1 MDVQKLINE
10 LAEKEITLWCEGANL
25 KYKAPK
31 GAMTADLLSKIKSGK
46 SEIIDFLNEHG
57 NLQFVRNTKGRY
69 EKFPLTDIQNS
80 YVVGRNTMYE
90 LGGVAC
96 HGYIEMSFD
105 KVLDIKRLEIAWNKV
120 IQKHDMLRAIVSNS
134 GYQIVQEAV
143 PYVTIQ
149 CLDLRITEGNNE
161 TDKNDFRRRLANK
174 QYELGKWP
182 MCDLALTV
190 ENEKSIIHLS
200 LDMLI
205 ADFVSTNIILHD
217 LETFYENPDLIIVP
231 TTLYRDV
238 VLYQNQKRTIKTVER
253 NVAEKYWSDKIPS
266 MGEAPDLPLK
276 DDYALD
282 NAKFTQKK
290 VFLNHDM
297 WMSFVE
303 NARKFKV
310 TPSILIMASFAEVLG
325 LWSSNNKF
333 CINTTILN
341 RPDVTQDVN
350 KIVGDFTD
358 VNVTAIAL
366 DFSKNFIERART
378 IQNDLW
384 VDLEHNAFS
393 GVEVLRKMTKDRKK
407 NIIIPVVYTSTVGMA
422 ADDDMTVKNPI
433 TYKISQTP
441 QVYIDC
447 QAAEENNGC
456 TINWDVREGVF
467 DDFIIE
473 AMFESFKELLL
484 SSCETLNNRFEE
496 KQPVY
501 LPSDM
506 RSVREKIN
514 DTKESISPYMMMEGF
529 AGSLEKYS
537 NKTALITP
545 NGEYTYSSLAK
556 YVATVYDILKK
567 EGVGKGDIVGVDIS
581 KGVWQ
586 IASVLGILFA
596 EALYVPLDTNQPLK
610 RKEKI
615 VNSAGIN
622 LMLTEQENLVLSNNC
637 KVLNVTE
644 IKTLK
649 DSFEI
654 PAIEKDYDRPAYII
668 FTSGTTGEPKGV
680 IITHRAAMNTICN
693 INQKYNITE
702 RDVFFGLANL
712 SFDLSVYD
720 IFGCY
725 QVGGTLVLPDSS
737 SIKDPK
743 QLTELLVVHGVTV
756 WNSVPAQMQMVI
768 NYMENSKVNSN
779 IELRV
784 VLLSGDWIPVNLP
797 KKIYEKFNKS
807 RVVSLGGAT
816 EASIWSIYYD
826 IQREDDFEKSI
837 PYGYPLANQKFYV
850 LNENLQSCPDYVVGS
865 LYIAGVGL
873 SAGYLNDEKLNQEKY
888 KYLPETGEKIYKTG
902 DIGCYTRDGIILFKG
917 REAGDEQVKIHG
929 HRVELAEI
937 RSVLNEHPLVESSVV
952 LAMGESAEDLHINA
966 VVAPVKK
973 KELTSIHITNAEKE
987 NLEKLEKYYEE
998 EIDQDLFERWI
1009 NKSEEV
1015 VTSDIFNTFRC
1026 YSIFDKNDTVY
1037 SLDEIVQKMQI
1048 PEKLHKLTKRWLRVL
1063 IKEKV
1068 IEEKEGGY
1076 QLIQQEKDF
1085 DSFKLWDEF
1094 YQIENK
1100 FGYSRELVDYLKQ
1113 SSDLLPELI
1122 QGKEDPLNILFPKG
1136 EMDPALAAYHDNQ
1149 INKMLND
1156 IAKAEIDFLC
1166 REKNQNKKRTFRIL
1180 EVGAGV
1186 GGTSLD
1192 VIPSLDGME
1201 VEYYFTDLSTFFLN
1215 RAQDNFGKYDWVKY
1229 GIFDI
1234 NKEFAIQG
1242 YDEFSFDLIL
1252 CANVLHNSRNIHDVM
1267 ENLKGLL
1274 TDNGSMVILEE
1285 TRTSYI
1291 LLTSMEFKDGLTGFT
1306 DERAENEQTFFTRNQ
1321 WESVFASHK
1330 GEIVFEFPSNES
1342 KLDLSGQTIYV
1353 TRFVNELEPIRKH
1366 DVRMYLEEQ
1375 VSPYMVPANILV
1387 IPEIPLTSNRK
1398 VDTKAVKNYFMGI
1411 EETNKKGGT
1420 ELPQTDLEKRIA
1432 DIWCKELNISNIGR
1446 NDSFY
1451 LVGGDSLLIAQV
1463 IGKMLEK
1470 IPEAEGWEWSALLTE
1485 MMQTPTIKGIAEKIE
1500 AFQKDTDYV
1509 IDPCLVQLKK
1519 SVKEN
1524 SQSVAKVLF
1533 HAGTGTLT
1541 PYNALLSYIEKDSK
1555 ENEAIIGFTFGDD
1568 ADYISMETSQT
1579 FRLLGEKYG
1588 KILNKLG
1595 YSNYILIGHCVG
1607 GLIALETAQYLQKKN
1622 VQVSDVTLIS
1632 SNIPKQKNQTILS
1645 QATDEIYRKTLQ
1657 SSLDNEILLERIFAK
1672 LIGADAYKAG
1682 YQVDEERLQQYIEY
1696 IVDQGTGD
1704 ITVEAL
1710 CNTGGKF
1717 EDVAKE
1723 FRLLAS
1729 KSVSERL
1736 NALYNIIERPNGE
1749 LMEHQLK
1756 MLNILFRV
1764 FSQNFRCVSTYEPKP
1779 YYGNMRILCCEIQGG
1794 HFYPGFFAEDYETWK
1809 PYAKGNLTFDLI
1821 KGWHLD
1827 CITEP
1832 NLGENIKKMLDFNY

>member
-1 MDVQKLINE
+1 MNQRLLKNGENINSQD
-10 LAEKEITLWCEGANL
+10 ITLFCFPFAGGGASTYTSWIKKL
-25 KYKAPK
+25 KDKITVCPIQLPGREERIMEKPYTD
-31 GAMTADLLSKIKSGK
+31 MSELLR
-46 SEIIDFLNEHG
+46 D
-57 NLQFVRNTKGRY
+57 
-69 EKFPLTDIQNS
+69 LTDEIVIAIKGKYVLWGHSMGGKIAYELEKYLENKGYQAQCIFASGCRIPNIPEPNPIYHLKDEAFKRELERFGGTPKKVLENKELLDFFLPMLRADFTLADTYCDNS
-80 YVVGRNTMYE
+80 MTVLHSPTMYE

-182 MCDLALTV
+182 
-190 ENEKSIIHLS
+190 
-200 LDMLI
+200 
-205 ADFVSTNIILHD
+205 
-217 LETFYENPDLIIVP
+217 
-231 TTLYRDV
+231 
-238 VLYQNQKRTIKTVER
+238 
-253 NVAEKYWSDKIPS
+253 
-266 MGEAPDLPLK
+266 
-276 DDYALD
+276 
-282 NAKFTQKK
+282 
-290 VFLNHDM
+290 
-297 WMSFVE
+297 
-303 NARKFKV
+303 
-310 TPSILIMASFAEVLG
+310 
-325 LWSSNNKF
+325 
-333 CINTTILN
+333 
-341 RPDVTQDVN
+341 
-350 KIVGDFTD
+350 
-358 VNVTAIAL
+358 
-366 DFSKNFIERART
+366 
-378 IQNDLW
+378 
-384 VDLEHNAFS
+384 
-393 GVEVLRKMTKDRKK
+393 
-407 NIIIPVVYTSTVGMA
+407 
-422 ADDDMTVKNPI
+422 
-433 TYKISQTP
+433 
-441 QVYIDC
+441 
-447 QAAEENNGC
+447 
-456 TINWDVREGVF
+456 
-467 DDFIIE
+467 
-473 AMFESFKELLL
+473 
-484 SSCETLNNRFEE
+484 
-496 KQPVY
+496 
-501 LPSDM
+501 
-506 RSVREKIN
+506 
-514 DTKESISPYMMMEGF
+514 
-529 AGSLEKYS
+529 
-537 NKTALITP
+537 
-545 NGEYTYSSLAK
+545 
-556 YVATVYDILKK
+556 
-567 EGVGKGDIVGVDIS
+567 
-581 KGVWQ
+581 
-586 IASVLGILFA
+586 
-596 EALYVPLDTNQPLK
+596 
-610 RKEKI
+610 
-615 VNSAGIN
+615 
-622 LMLTEQENLVLSNNC
+622 
-637 KVLNVTE
+637 
-644 IKTLK
+644 
-649 DSFEI
+649 
-654 PAIEKDYDRPAYII
+654 
-668 FTSGTTGEPKGV
+668 
-680 IITHRAAMNTICN
+680 
-693 INQKYNITE
+693 
-702 RDVFFGLANL
+702 
-712 SFDLSVYD
+712 
-720 IFGCY
+720 
-725 QVGGTLVLPDSS
+725 
-737 SIKDPK
+737 
-743 QLTELLVVHGVTV
+743 
-756 WNSVPAQMQMVI
+756 
-768 NYMENSKVNSN
+768 
-779 IELRV
+779 
-784 VLLSGDWIPVNLP
+784 
-797 KKIYEKFNKS
+797 
-807 RVVSLGGAT
+807 
-816 EASIWSIYYD
+816 
-826 IQREDDFEKSI
+826 
-837 PYGYPLANQKFYV
+837 
-850 LNENLQSCPDYVVGS
+850 
-865 LYIAGVGL
+865 
-873 SAGYLNDEKLNQEKY
+873 
-888 KYLPETGEKIYKTG
+888 
-902 DIGCYTRDGIILFKG
+902 
-917 REAGDEQVKIHG
+917 
-929 HRVELAEI
+929 
-937 RSVLNEHPLVESSVV
+937 
-952 LAMGESAEDLHINA
+952 MGESAEDLHINA

-1156 IAKAEIDFLC
+1156 IAKAEIGFLC

-1186 GGTSLD
+1186 VGTSLD

>member
-266 MGEAPDLPLK
+266 MGEAPDL
-276 DDYALD
+276 
-282 NAKFTQKK
+282 
-290 VFLNHDM
+290 
-297 WMSFVE
+297 
-303 NARKFKV
+303 
-310 TPSILIMASFAEVLG
+310 
-325 LWSSNNKF
+325 
-333 CINTTILN
+333 
-341 RPDVTQDVN
+341 
-350 KIVGDFTD
+350 
-358 VNVTAIAL
+358 
-366 DFSKNFIERART
+366 
-378 IQNDLW
+378 
-384 VDLEHNAFS
+384 
-393 GVEVLRKMTKDRKK
+393 
-407 NIIIPVVYTSTVGMA
+407 
-422 ADDDMTVKNPI
+422 
-433 TYKISQTP
+433 
-441 QVYIDC
+441 
-447 QAAEENNGC
+447 
-456 TINWDVREGVF
+456 
-467 DDFIIE
+467 
-473 AMFESFKELLL
+473 
-484 SSCETLNNRFEE
+484 
-496 KQPVY
+496 
-501 LPSDM
+501 
-506 RSVREKIN
+506 
-514 DTKESISPYMMMEGF
+514 
-529 AGSLEKYS
+529 
-537 NKTALITP
+537 
-545 NGEYTYSSLAK
+545 
-556 YVATVYDILKK
+556 
-567 EGVGKGDIVGVDIS
+567 
-581 KGVWQ
+581 
-586 IASVLGILFA
+586 
-596 EALYVPLDTNQPLK
+596 
-610 RKEKI
+610 
-615 VNSAGIN
+615 
-622 LMLTEQENLVLSNNC
+622 
-637 KVLNVTE
+637 
-644 IKTLK
+644 
-649 DSFEI
+649 
-654 PAIEKDYDRPAYII
+654 
-668 FTSGTTGEPKGV
+668 
-680 IITHRAAMNTICN
+680 
-693 INQKYNITE
+693 
-702 RDVFFGLANL
+702 
-712 SFDLSVYD
+712 
-720 IFGCY
+720 
-725 QVGGTLVLPDSS
+725 
-737 SIKDPK
+737 
-743 QLTELLVVHGVTV
+743 
-756 WNSVPAQMQMVI
+756 
-768 NYMENSKVNSN
+768 
-779 IELRV
+779 
-784 VLLSGDWIPVNLP
+784 
-797 KKIYEKFNKS
+797 
-807 RVVSLGGAT
+807 
-816 EASIWSIYYD
+816 
-826 IQREDDFEKSI
+826 
-837 PYGYPLANQKFYV
+837 
-850 LNENLQSCPDYVVGS
+850 
-865 LYIAGVGL
+865 
-873 SAGYLNDEKLNQEKY
+873 
-888 KYLPETGEKIYKTG
+888 
-902 DIGCYTRDGIILFKG
+902 
-917 REAGDEQVKIHG
+917 
-929 HRVELAEI
+929 
-937 RSVLNEHPLVESSVV
+937 
-952 LAMGESAEDLHINA
+952 
-966 VVAPVKK
+966 
-973 KELTSIHITNAEKE
+973 
-987 NLEKLEKYYEE
+987 
-998 EIDQDLFERWI
+998 
-1009 NKSEEV
+1009 
-1015 VTSDIFNTFRC
+1015 
-1026 YSIFDKNDTVY
+1026 
-1037 SLDEIVQKMQI
+1037 
-1048 PEKLHKLTKRWLRVL
+1048 
-1063 IKEKV
+1063 
-1068 IEEKEGGY
+1068 
-1076 QLIQQEKDF
+1076 
-1085 DSFKLWDEF
+1085 
-1094 YQIENK
+1094 
-1100 FGYSRELVDYLKQ
+1100 
-1113 SSDLLPELI
+1113 
-1122 QGKEDPLNILFPKG
+1122 
-1136 EMDPALAAYHDNQ
+1136 
-1149 INKMLND
+1149 
-1156 IAKAEIDFLC
+1156 
-1166 REKNQNKKRTFRIL
+1166 
-1180 EVGAGV
+1180 
-1186 GGTSLD
+1186 
-1192 VIPSLDGME
+1192 
-1201 VEYYFTDLSTFFLN
+1201 
-1215 RAQDNFGKYDWVKY
+1215 
-1229 GIFDI
+1229 
-1234 NKEFAIQG
+1234 
-1242 YDEFSFDLIL
+1242 
-1252 CANVLHNSRNIHDVM
+1252 RNIHDVM